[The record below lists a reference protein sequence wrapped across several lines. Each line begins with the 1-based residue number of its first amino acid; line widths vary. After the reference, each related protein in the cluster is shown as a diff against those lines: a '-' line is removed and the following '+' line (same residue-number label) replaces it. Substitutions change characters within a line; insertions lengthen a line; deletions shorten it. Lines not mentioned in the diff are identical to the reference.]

1 MFISE
6 LAAQVTTVP
15 DLLAAV
21 LVIPFGYF
29 ADHYGQKS
37 WLFMLTGLLIGSA
50 HVALGLFHLAT
61 PVPALTLL
69 GIATAIMSL
78 YQSAIPTLVKEEQ
91 ISTVLYVWGGGD

>member
-1 MFISE
+1 MPSNI
-6 LAAQVTTVP
+6 AAQVTTVP

-37 WLFMLTGLLIGSA
+37 WLFILTGLLIGSA

-61 PVPALTLL
+61 PIPALVFL
-69 GIATAIMSL
+69 GLATAIMSL
-78 YQSAIPTLVKEEQ
+78 FQSAIPTLVAEEQ
-91 ISTVLYVWGGGD
+91 IATVL